1 MLVEGVVTECDFSQ
15 RRYDAPVQGAW
26 VVAQGATGRWCT
38 VMHVGPEYIRE
49 NGLERDLLTV
59 AQAEREVDR
68 AGGWLDIG
76 EVVL

>member
-1 MLVEGVVTECDFSQ
+1 MLVKGVVKECDFGQ

-38 VMHVGPEYIRE
+38 VMYMGPEYIRDF
-49 NGLERDLLTV
+49 GLEHELITV
-59 AQAEREVDR
+59 EQARHEVDR
-68 AGGWLDIG
+68 AGGWLDIE